1 MDFSVP
7 PMSANSWPIS
17 FLPVARPHLG
27 NMTWASS
34 ANRSRMLP
42 PVEVVP
48 ALSKALRYS
57 RATDLRCS
65 SVIVWVATATGAPC
79 REKGW
84 RNRSGRGWSE
94 RAALANRF
102 PVGGLR
108 GSVGEGDDRAEGGA
122 AGPVGLGGRGGDAV
136 AHAVEARDRRSRVV
150 EDLRLGVRAR
160 ATLRIEGA
168 PGDETRVVRAAA
180 ADRPHSR
187 VRAARLVLDR
197 PVEQQLNRL
206 LAAVEVLVHPVLGE
220 PVEPLDRLPQGG
232 DEVRVQGEPAGQ
244 VRVPG
249 EPVGDGVGER
259 LEGLAADDVRVIGA
273 GRHDLAAVLVAGRVV
288 LAALVPDLHEDEVGV
303 LAVLAVVG
311 EELLRQLV
319 VLQLLVN
326 HPAAGPVDEDR

>member
-1 MDFSVP
+1 MDLSVP

-34 ANRSRMLP
+34 ANKSRMLP

-65 SVIVWVATATGAPC
+65 SVIVWVATATGNSLS
-79 REKGW
+79 RRGTS
-84 RNRSGRGWSE
+84 RSGRGGGE
-94 RAALANRF
+94 RAGLADRLA
-102 PVGGLR
+102 VRGLGGP
-108 GSVGEGDDRAEGGA
+108 VGEGDDRAEGGA

-136 AHAVEARDRRSRVV
+136 AHAVEAGDRRSGVV
-150 EDLRLGVRAR
+150 EDLRLGVRAG
-160 ATLRIEGA
+160 AALRVEGA
-168 PGDETRVVRAAA
+168 PGDEAGVVRAAVADGPHGWVDA
-180 ADRPHSR
+180 AWF
-187 VRAARLVLDR
+187 VLDR

-206 LAAVEVLVHPVLGE
+206 LAAVEVLVDPVLGE
-220 PVEPLDRLPQGG
+220 AVEPFDRLPEVG
-232 DEVRVQGEPAGQ
+232 DEIRVEGEPAGD

-259 LEGLAADDVRVIGA
+259 LEGLAADDVGVIGA

-288 LAALVPDLHEDEVGV
+288 LAARVPDLHEDEVGV
-303 LAVLAVVG
+303 FAVLAVVG

-319 VLQLLVN
+319 VLQLLVD
-326 HPAAGPVDEDR
+326 HPAAGPLDEDR